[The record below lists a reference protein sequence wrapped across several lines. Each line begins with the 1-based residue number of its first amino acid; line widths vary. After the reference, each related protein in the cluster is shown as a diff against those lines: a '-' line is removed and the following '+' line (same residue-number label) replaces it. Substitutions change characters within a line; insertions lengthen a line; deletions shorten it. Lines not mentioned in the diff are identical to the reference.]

1 MAAPVKKAKAAAFDT
16 GQIEQGIQKNIFPG
30 PTYNTSQKI
39 TIQVLSHFFWP
50 WTSCEIALPSYIN
63 VTP

>member
-1 MAAPVKKAKAAAFDT
+1 VAAPVKKAKAAAFDT

-50 WTSCEIALPSYIN
+50 
-63 VTP
+63 